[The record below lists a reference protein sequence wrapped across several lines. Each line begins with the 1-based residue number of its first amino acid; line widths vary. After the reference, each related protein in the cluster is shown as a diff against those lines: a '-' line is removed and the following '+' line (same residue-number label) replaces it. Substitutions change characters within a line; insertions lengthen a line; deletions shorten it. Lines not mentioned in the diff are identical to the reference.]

1 MYRSPEVKPDPRRA
15 LPAVDQLADAVA
27 ANEPGLPTWSV
38 LEGVRRALAEA
49 REHLAESGAASEAD
63 SSRML
68 TDLTDRSA
76 ALAAAL
82 CGGHPRRV
90 VNATGIPLHTNLGRA
105 PLAPDAA
112 RAVARAAAS
121 YSDLELD
128 LETGRRGD
136 RLAAV
141 CSKLTL
147 LAEAPAALAVNN
159 NAAAVL
165 LVLDT
170 LARGR
175 EVIVSRGEL
184 VEIGGSFRVPSIIE
198 RAGVDLVEVGTTNR
212 THPSDYERAIQ
223 SRTALLLKIH
233 RSNFELRGF
242 VAETSLAKLA
252 EIGRGRG
259 IPVVEDLGSGTLVD
273 LSDRGFPAEI
283 FAPARL
289 KLGADVV
296 CFSGDKLLGGPQ
308 AGLVLGSREIV
319 EAMRSNPLARALR
332 LDKLSLAAL
341 DWTLECYLGGHAER
355 ELPVLRQLLEPLNR
369 LETRARALAAR
380 LDKVWGDTAHIHA
393 EPDRGFV
400 GGGSMPGFELDSWVV
415 VLRASTSA
423 EGISKRLRAAPV
435 PVVAR
440 LRGDA
445 LLFDVRTLLE
455 DDEDAIEQA
464 VGFALEEA
472 GRVE

>member
-15 LPAVDQLADAVA
+15 LPAVDRLADAVA
-27 ANEPGLPTWSV
+27 AKRPDLPTWAV

-49 REHLAESGAASEAD
+49 RERLSESAAGSEAYG
-63 SSRML
+63 SRVL
-68 TDLTDRSA
+68 RDLSDRSV

-82 CGGHPRRV
+82 CGVHPRRV

-105 PLAPDAA
+105 PLAPDAV
-112 RAVARAAAS
+112 RAVAQTAAS

-136 RLAAV
+136 RLSAV
-141 CSKLTL
+141 CSKLAL
-147 LAEAPAALAVNN
+147 LTEAPAALAVNN

-165 LVLDT
+165 LALNT

-175 EVIVSRGEL
+175 EAIVSRGEL
-184 VEIGGSFRVPSIIE
+184 VEIGGSFRVPDIVE

-212 THPSDYERAIQ
+212 THPSDYERVIH
-223 SRTALLLKIH
+223 SRTGRLLKVH

-242 VAETSLAKLA
+242 VAETSLGQLA
-252 EIGRGRG
+252 EIGRDKG
-259 IPVVEDLGSGTLVD
+259 IPVVEDLGSGTLID
-273 LSDRGFPAEI
+273 LSPRGFPAEI
-283 FAPARL
+283 YASARL

-296 CFSGDKLLGGPQ
+296 CFSADKLLGGPQ

-319 EAMRSNPLARALR
+319 DAMRSNPLARALR

-341 DWTLECYLGGHAER
+341 DWTLECYLRGHAER

-380 LDKVWGDTAHIHA
+380 LDKVWGGTARIHA

-400 GGGSMPGFELDSWVV
+400 GGGSMPGFELESWVV

-423 EGISKRLRAAPV
+423 EGISKRLRVAPV

-445 LLFDVRTLLE
+445 LIFDVRTLLE
-455 DDEDAIEQA
+455 GDEDAIEQA
-464 VGFALEEA
+464 VGLALEEA

>member
-15 LPAVDQLADAVA
+15 LPAVDRLADAVA
-27 ANEPGLPTWSV
+27 AMRPELPAWAV
-38 LEGVRRALAEA
+38 LEAARRVLAEA
-49 REHLAESGAASEAD
+49 REKLSPSASASEPDAGQLARELAE
-63 SSRML
+63 
-68 TDLTDRSA
+68 RSA
-76 ALAAAL
+76 TLAAAL
-82 CGGHPRRV
+82 RGSHPRRV
-90 VNATGIPLHTNLGRA
+90 VNATGIALHTNLGRA
-105 PLAPDAA
+105 PLAPDAVS
-112 RAVARAAAS
+112 AVARAAAG

-141 CSKLTL
+141 CAKLAL

-165 LVLDT
+165 LALDT

-175 EVIVSRGEL
+175 EAVVSRGEL
-184 VEIGGSFRVPSIIE
+184 VEIGGSFRVPEIVE

-212 THPSDYERAIQ
+212 THPSDYERALGP
-223 SRTALLLKIH
+223 STALLLKIH

-242 VAETSLAKLA
+242 VAEASLGQLA
-252 EIGRGRG
+252 EIARERG

-273 LSDRGFPAEI
+273 LGARGFPAES

-289 KLGADVV
+289 KLGADLV

-319 EAMRSNPLARALR
+319 EAMRRNPLARALR

-341 DWTLECYLGGHAER
+341 DWTLGCYLEGRAER
-355 ELPVLRQLLEPLNR
+355 EIPVLRALLEPLDR
-369 LETRARALAAR
+369 LESRARALAQR
-380 LDKVWGDTAHIHA
+380 LGQRWGDTARIHA
-393 EPDRGFV
+393 EADRGFV
-400 GGGSMPGFELDSWVV
+400 GGGSLPGFELDSWVV
-415 VLRASTSA
+415 VLRAPASA
-423 EGISKRLRAAPV
+423 ERIAKHLRNAAV

-440 LRGDA
+440 VRDDA
-445 LLFDVRTLLE
+445 LIFDVRTLLE
-455 DDEDAIEQA
+455 GDEEAIEQA
-464 VGFALEEA
+464 VGFALEKD

>member
-1 MYRSPEVKPDPRRA
+1 MYRNPEVKSDPRRA
-15 LPAVDQLADAVA
+15 LPAVDRLSDAVA
-27 ANEPGLPTWSV
+27 EQRPDLPGWAV
-38 LEGVRRALAEA
+38 VEGVRCALAEA
-49 REHLAESGAASEAD
+49 RERLSEPESEPEVD
-63 SSRML
+63 DSRML
-68 TDLTDRSA
+68 MDLTDRSS
-76 ALAAAL
+76 ALASAL
-82 CGGHPRRV
+82 CAGHPRRV
-90 VNATGIPLHTNLGRA
+90 VNATGISLHTNLGRA
-105 PLAPDAA
+105 PLPPDAV
-112 RAVARAAAS
+112 RAIARAAAS
-121 YSDLELD
+121 YSNLEFD

-136 RLAAV
+136 RLSAV
-141 CSKLTL
+141 CSKLAL
-147 LAEAPAALAVNN
+147 LGEAPAALAVNN

-165 LVLDT
+165 LALDT

-175 EVIVSRGEL
+175 AAIVSRGEL
-184 VEIGGSFRVPSIIE
+184 VEIGGSFRVPDILE

-212 THPSDYERAIQ
+212 THPSDYERAID
-223 SRTALLLKIH
+223 SRTGLLLKVH

-242 VAETSLAKLA
+242 VAEASLGQLA
-252 EIGRGRG
+252 EIGRDRG

-273 LSDRGFPAEI
+273 LSARGFPAEI

-308 AGLVLGSREIV
+308 AGLILGSREIV

-341 DWTLECYLGGHAER
+341 DWTLECYLGGRAER
-355 ELPVLRQLLEPLNR
+355 ELPVLRQLLEPLDR
-369 LETRARALAAR
+369 LEDRARELAAR
-380 LDKVWGDTAHIHA
+380 LDKKWGDTARIHA

-415 VLRASTSA
+415 VLQASASA

-445 LLFDVRTLLE
+445 LIFDVRTLLE
-455 DDEDAIEQA
+455 GDEDVIEEA
-464 VGFALEEA
+464 VGLALEEA